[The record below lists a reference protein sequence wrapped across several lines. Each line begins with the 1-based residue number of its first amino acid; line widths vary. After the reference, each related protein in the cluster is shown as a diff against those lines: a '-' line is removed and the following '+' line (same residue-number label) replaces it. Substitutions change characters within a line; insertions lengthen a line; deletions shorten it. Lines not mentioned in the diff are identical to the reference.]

1 MRASVWSAH
10 PPGPSPSG
18 NPNGILP
25 QSPGLRR
32 LRRYPGCGC
41 EVRHNPEGGCADG
54 SNGWYVRCVR
64 CVYFVDHGHTFR
76 ADSSSA
82 PVNLIPFRPLISHP
96 PTGTNGT
103 TPCGVGNA
111 LRPEPGVAPGTAQP
125 RAVWHNVVDVGEG
138 VRRWWMD
145 DGRGWYLASP
155 NPGVSSPN
163 DCAPNQNN

>member
-54 SNGWYVRCVR
+54 GNGWYVR

-96 PTGTNGT
+96 PTCTNGT

-111 LRPEPGVAPGTAQP
+111 LRPEPGVARRPAQP
-125 RAVWHNVVDVGEG
+125 RALGQNPLRGSRRGDVGIAPGRFTGDGSRSGGGNLGEG
-138 VRRWWMD
+138 PD
-145 DGRGWYLASP
+145 ALL
-155 NPGVSSPN
+155 
-163 DCAPNQNN
+163 